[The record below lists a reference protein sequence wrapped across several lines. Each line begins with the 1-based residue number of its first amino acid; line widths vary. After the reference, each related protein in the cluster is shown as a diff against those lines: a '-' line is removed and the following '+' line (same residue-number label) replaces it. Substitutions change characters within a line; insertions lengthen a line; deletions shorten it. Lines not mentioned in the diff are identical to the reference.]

1 MAALRTE
8 VGELSKHFEIG
19 FNSME
24 QRFDS
29 MEQRFDKLSREIADG
44 LSRINDTIEVL
55 NRDKLNSDTDYIS
68 LRRRVGELERKVS

>member
-1 MAALRTE
+1 
-8 VGELSKHFEIG
+8 LSKHFEIG